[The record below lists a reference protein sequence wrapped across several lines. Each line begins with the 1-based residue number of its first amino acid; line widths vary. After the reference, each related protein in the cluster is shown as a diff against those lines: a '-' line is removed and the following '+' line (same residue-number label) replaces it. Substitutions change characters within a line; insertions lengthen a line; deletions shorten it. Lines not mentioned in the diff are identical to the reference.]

1 MKINFQKYF
10 KNNPNLR
17 PLIIAEISANHC
29 GKKSL
34 FLKSIKS
41 AAQHGA
47 DLVKIQT
54 YEPKDITVNK
64 SLNIKYWN
72 KKKIWKLYS
81 KAQTPFK
88 WHKDAFKL
96 AKKMNIN
103 LFSTPF
109 SERGV
114 DFLSKLNV
122 KLFKISSFEINDFKL
137 IKKIASTRKPVIIST
152 GMASLKEISS
162 TYDVFKKN
170 QIPIS
175 LLHCISSYPN
185 LEKNSYLSNIID
197 LKKKFKC
204 VIGLSDHTKNIKTA
218 IYSYISGANG
228 PKSSILL
235 PSVIF
240 GL

>member
-54 YEPKDITVNK
+54 YEPEDITINK

-122 KLFKISSFEINDFKL
+122 KLFKISSFEINDFL
-137 IKKIASTRKPVIIST
+137 FS
-152 GMASLKEISS
+152 
-162 TYDVFKKN
+162 
-170 QIPIS
+170 
-175 LLHCISSYPN
+175 
-185 LEKNSYLSNIID
+185 
-197 LKKKFKC
+197 
-204 VIGLSDHTKNIKTA
+204 
-218 IYSYISGANG
+218 
-228 PKSSILL
+228 
-235 PSVIF
+235 
-240 GL
+240 